1 MSAQAIALFA
11 IAASMSAGAA
21 AQTVHM
27 LDVRVSNRQ
36 STYRLG
42 EKITLTPLTPPPDSL
57 HVRVFFDSIAHLKAY
72 KADRDKCV
80 RYYTNILWG
89 IGYPDSIHL
98 DAIHDLVRRGSH
110 GKPVTVTLV
119 FEDMDNPEPGGF
131 GLKPDSVA
139 NYFRHAFEIQIVP
152 SDTADSVEDKVV
164 QRFIE
169 TAHASSAVS
178 PVRAPAESVST
189 PPPPPCFRVD
199 SHPASQSAGTGE
211 TTVQGQE
218 ARMSAVGC
226 GDQPVTGQENLKLPG
241 L

>member
-1 MSAQAIALFA
+1 MKTRALGLVAIAGFMA
-11 IAASMSAGAA
+11 TAAA

-27 LDVRVSNRQ
+27 LDVKVSNRQ

-72 KADRDKCV
+72 KADRDRCV

-98 DAIHDLVRRGSH
+98 DAIHELVRRGSH

-119 FEDMDNPEPGGF
+119 FEDLDNPEPGGF

-139 NYFRHAFEIQIVP
+139 SYFQHAFEIKIVP
-152 SDTADSVEDKVV
+152 SDTTETVEEKV
-164 QRFIE
+164 
-169 TAHASSAVS
+169 AHEVVDQARTSSAVS
-178 PVRAPAESVST
+178 PTLAPEESVT
-189 PPPPPCFRVD
+189 MPPPPPCYKVD
-199 SHPASQSAGTGE
+199 LRAEAGGAGT
-211 TTVQGQE
+211 QSME
-218 ARMSAVGC
+218 ASMSPVGC
-226 GDQPVTGQENLKLPG
+226 EDEPIARPVNLQSPG